1 MYWRFRFWSLARL
14 YSWSFLVCKILIPV
28 LILDSCTILI
38 SSAHSQLQDFF
49 FFFSV
54 NLNAYSL
61 NPWQCGTWPFLPESL
76 VSQSLL
82 IRQASQ
88 LTSWIG
94 IVVVWYTFF
103 IWSRN
108 WGYVRTLCCNLV
120 MTWPSLPASSN
131 LFGPSDSCT
140 TVLAEYRNSSRR
152 QTWVF
157 LRLFFWISS

>member
-1 MYWRFRFWSLARL
+1 MIFSKIVFLKLFGMQNSDPSPYLRFMYYFNQQCPQPAPRF
-14 YSWSFLVCKILIPV
+14 
-28 LILDSCTILI
+28 
-38 SSAHSQLQDFF
+38 FF

-157 LRLFFWISS
+157 LRLFF

>member
-1 MYWRFRFWSLARL
+1 M
-14 YSWSFLVCKILIPV
+14 VCKILIPV

-38 SSAHSQLQDFF
+38 SSAHGQFQDCFF
-49 FFFSV
+49 FCCCCCCFFPN
-54 NLNAYSL
+54 NLNAHSL
-61 NPWQCGTWPFLPESL
+61 DPWQCGTWPFLPESL

-94 IVVVWYTFF
+94 IAVLWYTFF

-157 LRLFFWISS
+157 LRLFF